1 MTANKVWMGVEK
13 GWVDPP
19 VPESGEV
26 VLTTDDPEK
35 EQEGSFGTLDTPPD
49 NQSNVSNDDAEK
61 TVED

>member
-1 MTANKVWMGVEK
+1 MGVEK